1 MPRRARKGTHITEER
16 RHRMAKALEYRKQG
30 RSYQK
35 IAEALGI
42 SLSQAERD
50 VKDAL
55 NEITREPAEEVL
67 AMELQRLDTRE
78 LQLNAEV
85 ARCLRE
91 MNEHGSDVKW
101 SDLLRKHTETLLRV
115 SMQRA
120 RLTGLD
126 NGIHVDASIDV
137 EETVQAM
144 FTQIM
149 QADPE
154 ELGGE

>member
-1 MPRRARKGTHITEER
+1 
-16 RHRMAKALEYRKQG
+16 
-30 RSYQK
+30 
-35 IAEALGI
+35 
-42 SLSQAERD
+42 
-50 VKDAL
+50 
-55 NEITREPAEEVL
+55 
-67 AMELQRLDTRE
+67 
-78 LQLNAEV
+78 
-85 ARCLRE
+85 

-154 ELGGE
+154 DLGGE

>member
-1 MPRRARKGTHITEER
+1 MPKRARKGTHITEER
-16 RHRMAKALEYRKQG
+16 RHRMAEALKYRKQG
-30 RSYQK
+30 RSYPQ
-35 IAEALGI
+35 IADALGI
-42 SLSQAERD
+42 SVSQAERD

-67 AMELQRLDTRE
+67 AMELHRLDTRE

-85 ARCLRE
+85 ARCLKY
-91 MNEHGSDVKW
+91 MADNGPDVKW

-149 QADPE
+149 RADPE
-154 ELGGE
+154 ELREE